1 MRTDMTAAMNT
12 AASKKRIKWMDVM
25 KCFGI
30 FAIYLG
36 HFGPDGG
43 YSYDFVFTHHV
54 ALFFFVSGCTEALSA
69 SDRKIVPYI
78 QKRIRTLLVPYFF
91 FGVLSI
97 VFYTLTANASARNAR
112 GEFIRMLEGAVRNSF
127 CAGGL
132 WFLTCLFVVQIM
144 FVLLYRIC
152 PKWLLLL
159 ISAGMAF
166 IAYAVMD
173 PSPIQDPGLFYNVD
187 SALYFFFYYVLG
199 YLLFP
204 FMEKLFR
211 NIPEYRL
218 PVTLFS
224 ALCLVYATLLYFKYG
239 YLMRLFQIPVF
250 GGFLFN
256 IQPLLIIWLY
266 AVVSRWLQ
274 DVRIFNEVGKETLY
288 LCGSE
293 YLIKTG
299 IQVVL
304 LSLGFT
310 MDITSPM
317 AAYLYSAL
325 MIWIGMKWL
334 IPLERELFRRAG
346 GVFAVF
352 FMKSEASGGKE
363 KCE

>member
-1 MRTDMTAAMNT
+1 MATA
-12 AASKKRIKWMDVM
+12 KKRIKWLDVM

-36 HFGPDGG
+36 HFGSDGRD
-43 YSYDFVFTHHV
+43 SYDFVFTHHV
-54 ALFFFVSGCTEALSA
+54 ALFFFVSGCAEALST
-69 SDRKIVPYI
+69 SDRRILPYI
-78 QKRIRTLLVPYFF
+78 QKRIKTLLIPYFF
-91 FGVLSI
+91 FGILSI
-97 VFYTLTANASARNAR
+97 VIYTLMENASARNAG
-112 GEFIRMLEGAVRNSF
+112 GEFIQMLEGAVRNTF

-132 WFLTCLFVVQIM
+132 WFLTCLFVVQVM
-144 FVLLYRIC
+144 FVLLRRVC

-159 ISAGMAF
+159 ISASLAF
-166 IAYAVMD
+166 IAYAILD
-173 PSPIQDPGLFYNVD
+173 PSPIHNPRVFYNAD
-187 SALYFFFYYVLG
+187 SALYYFFYYIMG

-204 FMEKLFR
+204 VMEKIFLDIR
-211 NIPEYRL
+211 KYRL
-218 PVTLFS
+218 SVTLFS
-224 ALCLVYATLLYFKYG
+224 ALCLVYAMFLYFKNA
-239 YLMRLFQIPVF
+239 YLLASFQIPIL
-250 GGFLFN
+250 GSFLFH

-274 DVRIFNEVGKETLY
+274 DIKIFNEIGRETLY

-304 LSLGFT
+304 LSLGVT
-310 MDITSPM
+310 MEITSPM
-317 AAYLYSAL
+317 AVYIYSAF

-334 IPLERELFRRAG
+334 IPMERTLFCKVG
-346 GVFAVF
+346 EVFAGF

>member
-1 MRTDMTAAMNT
+1 MATA
-12 AASKKRIKWMDVM
+12 KKRIKWLDVM

-36 HFGPDGG
+36 HFGSDGRD
-43 YSYDFVFTHHV
+43 SYDFVFTHHV
-54 ALFFFVSGCTEALSA
+54 ALFFFVSGCAEALST
-69 SDRKIVPYI
+69 SDRRIVPYI
-78 QKRIRTLLVPYFF
+78 QKKIRTLLVPYFF

-97 VFYTLTANASARNAR
+97 VIYTLTENASARNAR

-132 WFLTCLFVVQIM
+132 WFLTCLFVVQVM
-144 FVLLYRIC
+144 FVLLHRVC
-152 PKWLLLL
+152 PKWLLLP
-159 ISAGMAF
+159 ISAGLAF
-166 IAYAVMD
+166 IAYAILD
-173 PSPIQDPGLFYNVD
+173 PSPIHNPRVFYNVD
-187 SALYFFFYYVLG
+187 SALYYFFYYIMG

-204 FMEKLFR
+204 VMEKIFLDIR
-211 NIPEYRL
+211 KYRL
-218 PVTLFS
+218 PATMFI
-224 ALCLVYATLLYFKYG
+224 ALSLVYAMFLYFKNI
-239 YLMRLFQIPVF
+239 YLMAAFQIPII
-250 GGFLFN
+250 GSFLFH

-274 DVRIFNEVGKETLY
+274 DIKIFNEIGRETLY

-304 LSLGFT
+304 LSLGVT
-310 MDITSPM
+310 MEITSPM
-317 AAYLYSAL
+317 AVYIYSAF

-334 IPLERELFRRAG
+334 IPMERTLFCKVG
-346 GVFAVF
+346 EVFAGF

>member
-1 MRTDMTAAMNT
+1 
-12 AASKKRIKWMDVM
+12 M

-36 HFGPDGG
+36 HFGSDGG

-54 ALFFFVSGCTEALSA
+54 ALFFFVSGCAEVLST
-69 SDRKIVPYI
+69 SERRIIPYI
-78 QKRIRTLLVPYFF
+78 QKRIRTLLAPYFF
-91 FGVLSI
+91 FGVLSVVI
-97 VFYTLTANASARNAR
+97 YALTANASARNVR

-132 WFLTCLFVVQIM
+132 WFLTCLFVVQVI
-144 FVLLYRIC
+144 FVLLDRVC

-159 ISAGMAF
+159 ISEGLAF
-166 IAYAVMD
+166 IIYAVLD
-173 PSPIQDPGLFYNVD
+173 SSPIHNPGVFYNAD
-187 SALYFFFYYVLG
+187 SALYYFFYYVLG

-204 FMEKLFR
+204 FMEKIFLDIR
-211 NIPEYRL
+211 KYRL
-218 PVTLFS
+218 SVTLIS
-224 ALCLVYATLLYFKYG
+224 ALCLVYAMLLYFKNDH
-239 YLMRLFQIPVF
+239 LMSVFQIPIL
-250 GGFLFN
+250 GSFLFH

-274 DVRIFNEVGKETLY
+274 DIKIFNEIGRETLY

-310 MDITSPM
+310 MEIISPM
-317 AAYLYSAL
+317 AVYIYSAL

-334 IPLERELFRRAG
+334 IPLERQLFRR
-346 GVFAVF
+346 V
-352 FMKSEASGGKE
+352 GKFLQIFL
-363 KCE
+363 